1 MPWLGF
7 HLARIPN
14 STVTKWLISAA
25 PHVAA
30 VAASA
35 RLLLEQRVVKIA
47 GKGSNLLFEGTVD
60 GAKLTIHS
68 LAASQP
74 WTQGE
79 DS

>member
-1 MPWLGF
+1 V
-7 HLARIPN
+7 R
-14 STVTKWLISAA
+14 KWLIIRAA
-25 PHVAA
+25 PRVAA
-30 VAASA
+30 VAACA

-60 GAKLTIHS
+60 RAKLTIHS

-79 DS
+79 EC